1 MDHPLTP
8 TKRPRVALLIDGEN
22 VAPSA
27 AVQIILKASQHG
39 DLVIRRVYGNAATLG
54 SWNSAP
60 GIRPIHSGIGK
71 NATDLLIAVEA
82 MGFVLGGQADV
93 LVLASSDRDFVH
105 LVTHLRERSI
115 KVVGIGESKAPEGFR
130 KSCSAFLE
138 LKTAQPAIA
147 TQRPTQP
154 PSNDLDE
161 KIAQLI
167 KAEGEAGAIR
177 ITTLSGRMHA
187 IHKAKIS
194 EQAQKTWRSYLEAR
208 PHLYSCDPK
217 GQEALVRLKA

>member
-1 MDHPLTP
+1 MPP
-8 TKRPRVALLIDGEN
+8 LLIDGEN
-22 VAPSA
+22 VAPGA
-27 AVQIILKASQHG
+27 AGQIILKASQHG
-39 DLVIRRVYGNAATLG
+39 ELLIRRVYGNAATLG

-60 GIRPIHSGIGK
+60 GIRPVHSGVGK

-105 LVTHLRERSI
+105 LVTHLRERAI
-115 KVVGIGESKAPEGFR
+115 KVVGIGEAKAPESFR

-138 LKTAQPAIA
+138 LKIAQPSPIKE
-147 TQRPTQP
+147 RPTVP
-154 PSNDLDE
+154 LPIDLDE
-161 KIAQLI
+161 KIALLI

-208 PHLYSCDPK
+208 PDLYCCDPK
-217 GQEALVRLKA
+217 GQEARVRLKA